1 MLQKSPTFVL
11 FFLIFKKKFF
21 LIWICYNDIF
31 KSFIRLFTVAIFTSS
46 ACLFFIS

>member
-21 LIWICYNDIF
+21 LIWICYNDILNLLLGF
-31 KSFIRLFTVAIFTSS
+31 L
-46 ACLFFIS
+46 L